1 MRGRSSA
8 ALSGKPLAA
17 VFGTG
22 TPAFQRAMNGAPYDS
37 PLKATREYVTTVSR
51 LLKGTSGEARRA
63 DATATTRL
71 DPTLTDFP
79 EVETGLGVLQGKMA
93 RPAVEQA
100 DVALT
105 WMTPLSYVRDT
116 LLLGARCSVLGGGEP
131 GPRVV
136 SVVHVV
142 VRRSGRD
149 VPGAVRPATRNH
161 LSSPHYQRALA
172 AAGVS
177 LTGSDQDIARNLV
190 DHGVVLVGI
199 GTADEIASNVSNYW
213 AVGIDEVALNPCV
226 LVTEGPAEALRDL
239 LEITAACRAA
249 AEPRM
254 EETP

>member
-116 LLLGARCSVLGGGEP
+116 LLLGARCSVLGARWRGA
-131 GPRVV
+131 GPPCGQ
-136 SVVHVV
+136 
-142 VRRSGRD
+142 RRPRRRT
-149 VPGAVRPATRNH
+149 AVRP
-161 LSSPHYQRALA
+161 
-172 AAGVS
+172 
-177 LTGSDQDIARNLV
+177 
-190 DHGVVLVGI
+190 
-199 GTADEIASNVSNYW
+199 
-213 AVGIDEVALNPCV
+213 
-226 LVTEGPAEALRDL
+226 
-239 LEITAACRAA
+239 
-249 AEPRM
+249 
-254 EETP
+254 